1 MNEQLIASKIQQ
13 LNSEPLKQELLF
25 FLDYLLTKQNTK
37 LTRITKKIPR
47 FGYAKGTFKMAD
59 DFNARQETQYL
70 LSTPANAER
79 LLRSLAS
86 ARNGKLTQ
94 RELITE

>member
-1 MNEQLIASKIQQ
+1 MQSVLFEEVTQQ
-13 LNSEPLKQELLF
+13 FDSLCEKTCQDHEPYIINRANHNHVVVMSLE
-25 FLDYLLTKQNTK
+25 
-37 LTRITKKIPR
+37 
-47 FGYAKGTFKMAD
+47 
-59 DFNARQETQYL
+59 DFNAWQETQYL

-86 ARNGKLTQ
+86 ARSGKLTQ